1 MRIIP
6 IASGKG
12 GVGKSLVAAN
22 LSLALAQAGKRVV
35 VADADLGGSN
45 LHIILGVSGVK
56 KGIGTF
62 LNDPKVNFDDIIVDT
77 GYKNLKFIPGD
88 GEIPGTANLKS
99 SQKKKLIRRFK
110 SLDADFAVLDLG
122 AGTNFNTID
131 FFLTSGKGIVVTSPT
146 PTANL
151 NAYLFVKNVIFR
163 IMDSSFKKG
172 SSAHEYI
179 DSLMKNGTTFQQIY
193 MPKLIETIRERD
205 PNSYQ
210 VFRERLAAFQP
221 RLILNLI
228 EDPKDAAKAKKL
240 RRSCKEYLGVDM
252 EHLGIMYR
260 DEMQDIA
267 LKSRLPIIS
276 YKPNS
281 VLSQAIYR
289 IADKLLQ
296 FSDDDEVPMDFETIE
311 ETYQEADAE
320 AEVDFETKIRYMED
334 LLHCGALTSGD
345 LIETIK
351 MQQYEL
357 NQLKKENNFLKSKLV
372 KAIEAGYSD

>member
-35 VADADLGGSN
+35 AADVDLGGSN
-45 LHIILGVSGVK
+45 LHLILGVTGVK
-56 KGIGTF
+56 RGIGTF
-62 LNDPKVNFDDIIVDT
+62 LNDPNVTFEDIIIQTD
-77 GYKNLKFIPGD
+77 YKNLLFIPGD
-88 GEIPGTANLKS
+88 AEIPGTANLKS
-99 SQKKKLIRRFK
+99 SQKKKLIRRIR
-110 SLDADFAVLDLG
+110 SLDADYVVLDLG

-131 FFLTSGKGIVVTSPT
+131 FFLTSGKGVVVTSPT

-163 IMDSSFKKG
+163 IMNSSFKKG
-172 SSAHEYI
+172 SVAEEYI
-179 DSLMKNGTTFQQIY
+179 SSLMKNGTTFQQIY
-193 MPKLIETIRERD
+193 MPKLIEVISEKD
-205 PNSYQ
+205 PQSYQ
-210 VFRERLAAFQP
+210 KFRERLSAFQP

-228 EDPKDAAKAKKL
+228 EDPKDANKAKKL
-240 RRSCKEYLGVDM
+240 RRSCREYLGVDM

-267 LKSRLPIIS
+267 LKSRLPIVL
-276 YKPNS
+276 YKPKS
-281 VLSQAIYR
+281 VLSQAMFR

-296 FSDDDEVPMDFETIE
+296 LGDDEEEPVDFETIE
-311 ETYQEADAE
+311 ETYQEAEVE

-334 LLHCGALTSGD
+334 LLHCGALTNGD

-351 MQQYEL
+351 TQQYEL
-357 NQLKKENNFLKSKLV
+357 NQLKKENNFLKNKLV
-372 KAIEAGYSD
+372 KAIEAGYSE

>member
-22 LSLALAQAGKRVV
+22 LSLALAQAGKRVAA
-35 VADADLGGSN
+35 ADVDLGGSN
-45 LHIILGVSGVK
+45 LHLVLGITGVK

-62 LNDPKVNFDDIIVDT
+62 LNDPQVSFEDIIVQTD
-77 GYKNLKFIPGD
+77 YKNLRFIPGD
-88 GEIPGTANLKS
+88 AEIPGTANLKS
-99 SQKKKLIRRFK
+99 SQKQKLIRRFK
-110 SLDADFAVLDLG
+110 SLDADYLVLDLG

-131 FFLTSGKGIVVTSPT
+131 FFLISGKGIIVTSPT

-151 NAYLFVKNVIFR
+151 NAYLFIKNVIFR
-163 IMDSSFKKG
+163 IMHSSFKKG
-172 SSAHEYI
+172 SPAEKYI
-179 DSLMKNGTTFQQIY
+179 KSLMNNGASFQQIY
-193 MPKLIETIRERD
+193 MPKLIESVKERD
-205 PNSYQ
+205 PSSYQ
-210 VFRERLAAFQP
+210 AFRDKLSRFQP

-228 EDPKDAAKAKKL
+228 EDPKDANKAKRL

-260 DEMQDIA
+260 DETQDIA
-267 LKSRLPIIS
+267 QKSRLPIIL
-276 YKPNS
+276 YKPKS
-281 VLSQAIYR
+281 VLSQAMFR

-296 FSDDDEVPMDFETIE
+296 NDEEDEEPMDFETIE

-334 LLHCGALTSGD
+334 LLHCGALTEGD

-351 MQQYEL
+351 TQQYEL
-357 NQLKKENNFLKSKLV
+357 NQLKKENNFLKTKLV
-372 KAIEAGYSD
+372 KAIEEGYKS